1 MMLLVGGC
9 GRISG
14 IASYAHVSPCKGI
27 FHVTF
32 GYVGGVG
39 GGAGVGGGGG
49 GGGVDNV
56 RWYCF
61 PITLLSTLG
70 RLQFEERNAH
80 H

>member
-1 MMLLVGGC
+1 MVAGASAELPHTLML
-9 GRISG
+9 
-14 IASYAHVSPCKGI
+14 AHVKAS
-27 FHVTF
+27 FMSRLDML
-32 GYVGGVG
+32 GGLG